1 MNIELHACGAAGCT
15 LSAYGLRFRHKEEI
29 VRNLTIYPRLLG
41 SVESLSVALQVR
53 DSYTRSHCDRSA
65 RLAAE
70 LGDACG
76 VSDAELNHLRV
87 GARFHDIG
95 KIGVPDAV
103 LLKPARLTGGEW
115 DQMKTHSELGEQ
127 IFQATDLPDYD
138 AVAAAIRHH
147 HESFDGTGYPDGL
160 AGEAIP
166 LLSRIIL
173 IVDAYDAMTTA
184 RPYHPVRTH
193 AQVMEIMQSESG
205 TKLDPEIFRKFSGLI
220 EHSPARAH

>member
-1 MNIELHACGAAGCT
+1 M
-15 LSAYGLRFRHKEEI
+15 
-29 VRNLTIYPRLLG
+29 RNFTIFPRLLG

-65 RLAAE
+65 RLAVE
-70 LGDACG
+70 LGAACD

-103 LLKPARLTGGEW
+103 LLKPARLTGDEW
-115 DQMKTHSELGEQ
+115 DLMKTHSELGEL
-127 IFQATDLPDYD
+127 IFRAADLPDHD
-138 AVAAAIRHH
+138 VVAAAIRHH
-147 HESFDGTGYPDGL
+147 HESFDGSGYPDGL

-166 LLSRIIL
+166 LLSRIML
-173 IVDAYDAMTTA
+173 IVDAYDAMTSA

-193 AQVMEIMQSESG
+193 ARVMEIMESESG
-205 TKLDPEIFRKFSGLI
+205 AKLDPEFFRRFRALI
-220 EHSPARAH
+220 EHSPARAPDS